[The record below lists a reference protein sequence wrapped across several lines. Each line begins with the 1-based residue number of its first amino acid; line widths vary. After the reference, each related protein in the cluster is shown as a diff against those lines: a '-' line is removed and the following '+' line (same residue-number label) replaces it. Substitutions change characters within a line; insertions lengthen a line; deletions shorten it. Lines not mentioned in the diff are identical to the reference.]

1 MPQNTLTIR
10 FKAEGK
16 DELKAAFAALGNASK
31 KLAVDQGKLQKA
43 LSDVKKKTK
52 DVTKTV
58 DENNKTW
65 HHFNRN
71 MFKGKDII
79 GKVGREMSILRSR
92 LLIVAFAVGAVTAA
106 VKKLTDAFEEEVKL
120 NAKLNAVLKA
130 TSNASGLTS
139 RRLNELANTYQKTM
153 GVSATAVKDMQVRLL
168 TFTAIT
174 GANFERTQRMAI
186 NLSAA
191 FGQDLNQSAIQL
203 GKALQEPTVGLG
215 ALRRVG
221 VSFTNSQKEMITQ
234 LEKSGQ
240 IFAAQQKILSVMESQ
255 LGETAIAQTE
265 AAIGSDA
272 MRLAGEE
279 LMETLRALGAIIQP
293 LLLFLGKLGE
303 ALLKEINIILNLVR
317 AIYTLD
323 RALLESEFKIV
334 RYTEKLL
341 GIQTAG
347 FTNALE
353 GVQKNLKIMNDE
365 LGTLNPEFEELA
377 KKAGLFD
384 PSLLAGMVKEIKELG
399 ENETSEEL
407 LKSLAS
413 LIADNNA
420 IIGDNIALQDLRKKA
435 IEKSEEALR
444 KKLAMLQATNAQ
456 EKLSAEL
463 GRKLTDTEIELV
475 AAIEEESNIQRILKE
490 NIGKTTEAK
499 INALNVDLVTLQT
512 QRDIVAAKADAMR
525 AMAGETAPDFLGG
538 GLIISQ
544 EEIDEMDASVSKFDE
559 AATNI
564 MDTIQKLKDSM
575 SGGGDDG
582 GEDDIPTK
590 TEIFMD
596 AQKQMME
603 ALGERVRA
611 TQEAARAEMSAIDER
626 AKREIEA
633 FRGTAKFRK
642 MTDKQRAAEEKKIND
657 KAAKDKE
664 KAKKQA
670 NKEML
675 IQFRIDQI
683 MRVRETLMSTKA
695 GVMNALA
702 MVPPN
707 LPLAAVVGAMG
718 AASMAMI
725 AAQKPPKM
733 ARGGLVGGRR
743 HAQGGTMIEAEQ
755 GEFVMSRDAVNTLGV
770 ETMNRINQGGGRG
783 NVNVT
788 FSGNVLSDDFIENE
802 AIPQIR
808 DAIRRGA
815 DIGVS

>member
-31 KLAVDQGKLQKA
+31 KLAVDQEKLKQA
-43 LSDVKKKTK
+43 LSKVDTQTKKTI
-52 DVTKTV
+52 KTHGEYGKGLV
-58 DENNKTW
+58 
-65 HHFNRN
+65 RN
-71 MFKGKDII
+71 HRNLGGITGALGKF
-79 GKVGREMSILRSR
+79 GKAMSRARSQ
-92 LLIVAFAVGAVTAA
+92 LLIVAFAFGTVAAA
-106 VKKLTDAFEEEVKL
+106 VKKVTDAFEEEVKL

-139 RRLNELANTYQKTM
+139 KRLNELANTYQKTM
-153 GVSATAVKDMQVRLL
+153 GVSATAVKDMQIRLL

-174 GANFERTQRMAI
+174 GDNLERTQRMAI

-221 VSFTNSQKEMITQ
+221 VSFTASEKEMIKQ

-240 IFAAQQKILSVMESQ
+240 IFAAQTKILSIMESQ
-255 LGETAIAQTE
+255 LGETAIAQTQ
-265 AAIGSDA
+265 AAKGSNQA
-272 MRLAGEE
+272 RLAGEE
-279 LMETLRALGAIIQP
+279 FQQTLRHLGALFQP
-293 LLLFLGKLGE
+293 LIEVLAQFGLRLLQLTNLVLGLARAITVDLFPNLQKLYR
-303 ALLKEINIILNLVR
+303 LILNNP
-317 AIYTLD
+317 
-323 RALLESEFKIV
+323 SKEF
-334 RYTEKLL
+334 EDS
-341 GIQTAG
+341 
-347 FTNALE
+347 FE
-353 GVQKNLKIMNDE
+353 GMRNKLKIMNDE

-420 IIGDNIALQDLRKKA
+420 IIGDNIALQDLRAEA

-475 AAIEEESNIQRILKE
+475 AAIEEESNMQRILKE

-575 SGGGDDG
+575 SGGGDDD
-582 GEDDIPTK
+582 EDDIPTK
-590 TEIFMD
+590 TEIFME
-596 AQKQMME
+596 AQKRMME
-603 ALGERVRA
+603 ALAERVQA

-683 MRVRETLMSTKA
+683 MRLRETLMSTKA

-770 ETMNRINQGGGRG
+770 ETMNRINQGGGGG

-788 FSGNVLSDDFIENE
+788 FSGNVLSEDFIENE